1 MKIRSH
7 AWRAFALAT
16 SLLATGCGLLDVSD
30 PTAVEE
36 ADVANPD
43 GPNLLRSEA
52 ITQLHDAVGY
62 AALHG
67 GLVADEFFAIPSA
80 FLIQTGN
87 LPVEHWVDRRELRGT
102 EAERIGKPVHD
113 RWQAARLSATH
124 ALNWYRR
131 YGVAAQRPYMG
142 QMFAIRGHAVVGLA
156 EQVCSGFALHELDW
170 DRPRFMPPITTAQ
183 AYEHALVEIDSAM
196 AAVGDSTRFLHFAQ
210 VTRARALLGLGR
222 FEEAAAAAATVPTSY
237 VMNGEYSGT
246 NPGKPNRL
254 RVSTASGTTKSVANG
269 EGTNGLD
276 FVSANDPRLPMAR
289 VGVAHDGRT
298 VVYGATRYQGT
309 TATIAIASGI
319 EARLI
324 EAEAALHAG
333 DDRWL
338 TILNDLRATQVT
350 PAMAPLA
357 DPLTPEA
364 RVDLLFRERAFWLFG
379 TGHRLGD
386 MRRLVRQYG
395 RDPET
400 VYPVGDHPITGRYLQ
415 GTSLPFDITGE
426 EWAGTGVTGCV
437 D

>member
-1 MKIRSH
+1 MTIRSH
-7 AWRAFALAT
+7 AWRALVLAT

-36 ADVANPD
+36 NDVANPD

-52 ITQLHDAVGY
+52 ITQLHDAVGF
-62 AALHG
+62 ASFHGAL
-67 GLVADEFFAIPSA
+67 VSDEFFAIPSA
-80 FLIQTGN
+80 FLIQTGTI
-87 LPVEHWVDRRELRGT
+87 LTEHLIDRRDLRGDDGV
-102 EAERIGKPVHD
+102 RLGKTVHD
-113 RWQAARLSATH
+113 RWQGTRLAATH

-142 QMFAIRGHAVVGLA
+142 QMYAIRGHAVVGLA

-170 DRPRFMPPITTAQ
+170 DRPRFMPPVTTAQ
-183 AYEHALVEIDSAM
+183 AFEQALVEIDSAM
-196 AAVGDSTRFLHFAQ
+196 AAIGDSTRFVHFAQ

-222 FEEAAAAAATVPTSY
+222 FEEAAAAAATVPTSF

-246 NPGKPNRL
+246 SPAKPNRM
-254 RVSTASGTTKSVANG
+254 RVASASNSTRGVSDN
-269 EGTNGLD
+269 EGGNGLD
-276 FVSANDPRLPMAR
+276 FVSANDPRLPITR
-289 VGVAHDGRT
+289 VGVAHDGKT
-298 VVYGATRYQGT
+298 VVYGATRYQAT

-324 EAEAALHAG
+324 EAEAALQAQ

-350 PAMAPLA
+350 PAMAPLT

-364 RVDLLFRERAFWLFG
+364 RVDLLFRERAFWMFG

-386 MRRLVRQYG
+386 LRRLVREYG
-395 RDPET
+395 RDPQT
-400 VYPVGDHPITGRYLQ
+400 LFPVGDHAVTGRYDSS
-415 GTSLPFDITGE
+415 TSLSFDIVGE
-426 EWAGTGVTGCV
+426 EWAGTGVMGCV